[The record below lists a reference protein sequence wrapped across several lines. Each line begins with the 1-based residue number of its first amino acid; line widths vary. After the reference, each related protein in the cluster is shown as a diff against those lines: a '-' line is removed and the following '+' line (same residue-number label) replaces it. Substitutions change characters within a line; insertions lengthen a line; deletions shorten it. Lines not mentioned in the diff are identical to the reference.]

1 MSKLI
6 VLPDGNAIS
15 LEIVRSVSYVPGKGV
30 ICLSAEAKPVCY
42 IRETDPEI
50 GKRIRDE
57 LIKIVTGK
65 SDSPDWS
72 FLKEAA

>member
-1 MSKLI
+1 MIL
-6 VLPDGNAIS
+6 LPDGNYIS
-15 LEIVRSVSYVPGKGV
+15 PEMIRSVSYVPSKGV

-42 IRETDPEI
+42 IKETNPEI
-50 GKRIRDE
+50 GKLIRDE
-57 LIKIVTGK
+57 LIKIVMGK

>member
-1 MSKLI
+1 MIL
-6 VLPDGNAIS
+6 LPDGNFIS
-15 LEIVRSVSYVPGKGV
+15 AEIIRSVSYVPSKGV

-42 IRETDPEI
+42 IREANPEI

-57 LIKIVTGK
+57 LIKVVIGK

-72 FLKEAA
+72 FLREAV

>member
-1 MSKLI
+1 MIL
-6 VLPDGNAIS
+6 LPDGNAIS
-15 LEIVRSVSYVPGKGV
+15 LEIVRTVSYVPGKGV

-42 IRETDPEI
+42 IKETNIEI

-72 FLKEAA
+72 FMKDAA